1 MLRKIFIIWFTFLC
15 LMPLNGQIQ
24 FMQDH
29 IVKWE
34 NGLDYSSQLFELMPD
49 SLWNFKP
56 VNEEMSFREQVL
68 HLTQNMYWLSSSY
81 LNGEKMSLD
90 FKDVGQS
97 VSSIKSHFKETGKY
111 TLSVL
116 KKMEEKELAE
126 KVNFFAGNLTRWQIF
141 ELMHDH
147 HTHHRGQLIVYLRL
161 NAIKPPKYIGW

>member
-1 MLRKIFIIWFTFLC
+1 
-15 LMPLNGQIQ
+15 
-24 FMQDH
+24 
-29 IVKWE
+29 
-34 NGLDYSSQLFELMPD
+34 
-49 SLWNFKP
+49 
-56 VNEEMSFREQVL
+56 
-68 HLTQNMYWLSSSY
+68 MYWLSSSY

>member
-56 VNEEMSFREQVL
+56 VNEEM
-68 HLTQNMYWLSSSY
+68 
-81 LNGEKMSLD
+81 
-90 FKDVGQS
+90 
-97 VSSIKSHFKETGKY
+97 
-111 TLSVL
+111 
-116 KKMEEKELAE
+116 
-126 KVNFFAGNLTRWQIF
+126 
-141 ELMHDH
+141 
-147 HTHHRGQLIVYLRL
+147 
-161 NAIKPPKYIGW
+161 